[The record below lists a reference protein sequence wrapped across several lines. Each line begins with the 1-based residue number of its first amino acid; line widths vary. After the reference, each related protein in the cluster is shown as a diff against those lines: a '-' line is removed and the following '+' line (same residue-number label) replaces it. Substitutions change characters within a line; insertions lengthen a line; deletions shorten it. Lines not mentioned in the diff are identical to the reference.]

1 MLGSEDHVGRAKKRV
16 RARGENGDCFFAA
29 LDGKSNLG
37 TFTAADPVFLK
48 KLDAFRPIET
58 VQALD

>member
-1 MLGSEDHVGRAKKRV
+1 MLGSEDHVGRTEKRV
-16 RARGENGDCFFAA
+16 RARGENGDFLFAA

-37 TFTAADPVFLK
+37 TFTAADPVFLEE
-48 KLDAFRPIET
+48 LDAFRPIET